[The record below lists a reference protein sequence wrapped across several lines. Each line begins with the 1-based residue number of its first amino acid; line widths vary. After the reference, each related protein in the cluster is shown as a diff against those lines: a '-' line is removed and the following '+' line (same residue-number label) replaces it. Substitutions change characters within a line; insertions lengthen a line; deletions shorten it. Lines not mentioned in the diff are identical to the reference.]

1 MSTLNN
7 VFKKLEHTDK
17 VSQVNLESQ
26 RVELE
31 VVKVGDYTS
40 KANQIEKDFNDEY
53 KKQILAVQNTVVKY
67 NNMIADV
74 ANQFDNEIDIYKS
87 KVKELGIDYNTAP
100 LAKIADAAR
109 KSIMNKPVYFKSIM
123 DKLKSL

>member
-7 VFKKLEHTDK
+7 VFKKLDSIDK
-17 VSQVNLESQ
+17 ISQVKLESQ

-31 VVKVGDYTS
+31 VVKVGDYTA

-53 KKQILAVQNTVVKY
+53 KKHILAVQGTVVKY
-67 NNMIADV
+67 NNMIADIT
-74 ANQFDNEIDIYKS
+74 NQFDNEIEIYKS
-87 KVKELGIDYNTAP
+87 KVKELGIDYNSAP